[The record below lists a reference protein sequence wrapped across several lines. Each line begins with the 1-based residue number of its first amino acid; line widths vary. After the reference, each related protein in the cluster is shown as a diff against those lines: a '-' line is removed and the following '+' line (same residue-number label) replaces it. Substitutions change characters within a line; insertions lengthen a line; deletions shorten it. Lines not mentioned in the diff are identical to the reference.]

1 MNSYRYLLLFTYL
14 VAGAA
19 GCALIAGPEE
29 AADQRS
35 PGRQLRVEY
44 RETLRNQ
51 ASLGGESLREPS
63 YGAPA
68 GASLQQPTG
77 VYADQFRVYVTD
89 RLPSPRVVIFDRG
102 ERSMTV
108 ISGPTPSV
116 IPPMQ
121 FMDPSAVAVDEVNN
135 IYVADPPQGKVF
147 GMDRKG
153 SPRLVIG
160 ATGELSFP
168 AALTVD
174 RRRGR
179 LYIVDKHAHVVRVY
193 TGVGGRLFELSDMGK
208 EPGLR
213 SPVGIALDR
222 AGNSYT
228 LDSGPTRVIVHGPDG
243 RFLRSFPVKN
253 KAAGGKIRP
262 RGIAVDSR
270 GHIYVTDGLN
280 SMVLIF
286 GQDGAFLQS
295 WGRTGSAMHDDFW
308 NPAGIF
314 IDEQDKI
321 YIADQMN
328 GRIQVYQYY
337 P

>member
-1 MNSYRYLLLFTYL
+1 MNFYRYLLLLTYL
-14 VAGAA
+14 AA
-19 GCALIAGPEE
+19 GCAVIAGPEE
-29 AADQRS
+29 ASDQGF
-35 PGRQLRVEY
+35 PGRQLRIEY

-51 ASLGGESLREPS
+51 ASLGGESLRETS
-63 YGAPA
+63 YGVPA
-68 GASLQQPTG
+68 GASLQQPNS

-102 ERSMTV
+102 ERTMTV

-116 IPPMQ
+116 IPAVQ
-121 FMDPSAVAVDEVNN
+121 FVDPSGVAVDEVNN

-147 GMDRKG
+147 GLDRKG
-153 SPRLVIG
+153 APRLVFG
-160 ATGELSFP
+160 ATGELSYP
-168 AALTVD
+168 AALAVD

-193 TGVGGRLFELSDMGK
+193 AGMGARLFELSDMGK
-208 EPGLR
+208 EPALR
-213 SPVGIALDR
+213 APVAIALDR
-222 AGNSYT
+222 TGNSYT
-228 LDSGPTRVIVHGPDG
+228 LDTSPSRVIVHGSDG

-253 KAAGGKIRP
+253 KAAGGKSRL

-270 GHIYVTDGLN
+270 GHIYITDHLN
-280 SMVLIF
+280 SMILIF
-286 GQDGAFLQS
+286 GPDGAFLQS
-295 WGRTGSAMHDDFW
+295 WGRLGSAMHDDFR

-314 IDEQDKI
+314 IDEQNKI